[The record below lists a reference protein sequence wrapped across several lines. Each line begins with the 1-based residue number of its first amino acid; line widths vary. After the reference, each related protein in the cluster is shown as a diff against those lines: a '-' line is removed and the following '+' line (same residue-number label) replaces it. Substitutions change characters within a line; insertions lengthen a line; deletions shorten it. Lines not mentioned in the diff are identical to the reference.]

1 MTKCNKHYIRQT
13 ISSMKE
19 GCEICYEIAKTKLE
33 ENRRVLD
40 EVELIIPAKLAEMT
54 LNGTTLEEAVG
65 EIEKK
70 LDSLRLKG
78 DDEK

>member
-1 MTKCNKHYIRQT
+1 MTECNKHYIGQT

-40 EVELIIPAKLAEMT
+40 KMSDFTEDVYDAGYITKRTFYDFNEVIT
-54 LNGTTLEEAVG
+54 
-65 EIEKK
+65 
-70 LDSLRLKG
+70 SLRLPQKEG
-78 DDEK
+78 DVR